1 MPTAGHSQNSQ
12 KSDPGLCGLGNPL
25 PNQSHLRD
33 HTVRNILQR
42 LSLQELH
49 PPKANVAELGSRL
62 PRKAFCQSETYR
74 SRDSSDEGPIGPYS
88 GLKWDVKHNVSVW
101 AVRDRH
107 CCGQE

>member
-49 PPKANVAELGSRL
+49 PPKAKLLSLEADFPGKPSVSQKPTGPGTVQMKDPLGHT
-62 PRKAFCQSETYR
+62 QV
-74 SRDSSDEGPIGPYS
+74 SSGM
-88 GLKWDVKHNVSVW
+88 
-101 AVRDRH
+101 
-107 CCGQE
+107 